1 MDNFQMSDYIEVDS
15 LDFLTKYAIIITNF
29 IIIIT
34 LVIYNKYF
42 KTQEETSNEKH
53 DILLIASVPSDLI
66 KYIDLIFF
74 FFKLL

>member
-1 MDNFQMSDYIEVDS
+1 MENIKLEDYVEVDS

-42 KTQEETSNEKH
+42 KKSDDSPSKEINNILIVIANPT
-53 DILLIASVPSDLI
+53 DIVQ
-66 KYIDLIFF
+66 
-74 FFKLL
+74 